1 LIGGRRPLQGRKPAD
16 RRVRVER
23 PHAPYFRYTGPGQL
37 VAKPAASVALTPG
50 GRLVGRIRA
59 IVFGRPLS
67 TEEEIGE
74 RLSKTKALAIFS
86 SDAISSSAYATEEIL
101 RVLLLAGAS
110 ALFLSLEVSIA
121 ITILL
126 AVVSVSYRQV
136 CRAYPNGGGAYIV
149 AKTNLAPIFGLIAAA
164 ALLIDYVMT
173 VSVSTAAA
181 ITQIQSVIP
190 AAYDVR
196 IQIAFISISLITI
209 ANLRGLRES
218 GNIFAVPTYLFVGL
232 ALTIVAIGLI
242 NIVGGTVVQVP
253 PQPDAVPFPPPNHLE
268 PIGILLLL
276 KAFAGGS
283 VALTGVE
290 AIANG
295 VPAFK
300 PPEAK
305 NAANTMTAM
314 SILLGILFVG
324 LTLFAVQYGL
334 RPTEAGGKSIIA
346 LAAETAFGAGSVLFV
361 TFAASTALILFLA
374 ANTSFNAFPRLAAIL
389 AEDGYMPRQ
398 FSFRGDRL
406 AYSWGIVLLAGI
418 AFGLLWAFG
427 GDTHALIPL
436 YSVGVFVCF
445 TLSQIG
451 MVRHWQQVREAGWRW
466 RMVVN
471 ASGAVLTAIVLLVV
485 VYEKFG
491 NGAYLVVI
499 LVPLLVGMML
509 FIHQQYARSR
519 RELAVAPDLIVGA
532 PQREERVV
540 VPIPGLNRAVIQ
552 AINVGRSIDPDVR
565 AVYITDDAEEA
576 AQLRADF
583 ERQVPGVPLVV
594 VESPYRALAG
604 PFLAY
609 LDVLDS
615 AWPPGKPEPI
625 TFVVI
630 PEYVARSWWE
640 RILYNQAAKRLRT
653 VLLGRPHT
661 VVVNVPYRRED
672 ASLFEAA
679 LGGDRAADKTADKTA
694 DRAADKTTDKTID
707 KPADQPPRPP
717 ATPGPPA
724 D

>member
-1 LIGGRRPLQGRKPAD
+1 MIGGRRPLHGRKPAD

-23 PHAPYFRYTGPGQL
+23 PHSPFFRYLGPGQL
-37 VAKPAASVALTPG
+37 VAKPAASVPLTRS
-50 GRLVGRIRA
+50 GRLFARVRGV
-59 IVFGRPLS
+59 VFGRPMS
-67 TEEEIGE
+67 NEEEIGE
-74 RLSKTKALAIFS
+74 RLSKPKALAIFS

-101 RVLLLAGAS
+101 RVLVLAGAS
-110 ALFLSLEVSIA
+110 ALFLSIHVSIA
-121 ITILL
+121 IAILL

-136 CRAYPNGGGAYIV
+136 CRAYPNGGGAYVV
-149 AKTNLAPIFGLIAAA
+149 ARTNLAPIFGLIAAA

-173 VSVSTAAA
+173 VAVSTASA
-181 ITQIQSVIP
+181 IAQIQSVVP

-196 IQIAFISISLITI
+196 IEIAFVSISLITI
-209 ANLRGLRES
+209 ANLRGLREA

-232 ALTIVAIGLI
+232 ALTIVGVGVVR
-242 NIVGGTVVQVP
+242 IVTGNAAGVP
-253 PQPDAVPFPPPNHLE
+253 PEPDAVPFGTE
-268 PIGILLLL
+268 AIGFLLLL

-314 SILLGILFVG
+314 AVLLGVLFIG
-324 LTLFAVQYGL
+324 LTVVAVAYDI
-334 RPTEAGGKSIIA
+334 RPTEAGGASVVA
-346 LAAETAFGAGSVLFV
+346 LAAQTVFGEGSVLFV

-418 AFGLLWAFG
+418 AFGLLWVFG
-427 GDTHALIPL
+427 GDTHSLIPL

-451 MVRHWQQVREAGWRW
+451 MVRHWLRERDSGWRW

-471 ASGAVLTAIVLLVV
+471 AAGAVLTLVVLGVVTVEKFEAGAWLVV
-485 VYEKFG
+485 V
-491 NGAYLVVI
+491 
-499 LVPLLVGMML
+499 LVPLLVAMML
-509 FIHQQYARSR
+509 FISRQYTRSA
-519 RELAVAPDLIVGA
+519 RELAIRPDLVVTT
-532 PQREERVV
+532 PHREERVV
-540 VPIPGLNRAVIQ
+540 VPIPGLNRAVVQ
-552 AINVGRSIDPDVR
+552 AVNVARSISEDIR
-565 AVYITDDAEEA
+565 AVYISDDQDDAVE
-576 AQLRADF
+576 LRDRF
-583 ERQVPGVPLVV
+583 ERQMPGVPLIV

-604 PFLAY
+604 PLLAY
-609 LDVLDS
+609 LDVLDR
-615 AWPPGKPEPI
+615 AWPPDKPEPI

-640 RILYNQAAKRLRT
+640 RVLYNQAAKRLRT

-672 ASLFEAA
+672 PELFEAA
-679 LGGDRAADKTADKTA
+679 LGGTETTKKSDREA
-694 DRAADKTTDKTID
+694 RD
-707 KPADQPPRPP
+707 KPEPP
-717 ATPGPPA
+717 PGP
-724 D
+724 

>member
-1 LIGGRRPLQGRKPAD
+1 MIGGRRPLRGQKPAD

-23 PHAPYFRYTGPGQL
+23 PHAPFFSYTGPGQL
-37 VAKPAASVALTPG
+37 VAKPAANVTLTPS
-50 GRLVGRIRA
+50 GRFLRRTRA
-59 IVFGRPLS
+59 LVFGRPLS

-101 RVLLLAGAS
+101 RVLLLGGAS

-121 ITILL
+121 ITLLL
-126 AVVSVSYRQV
+126 AVVSISYRQV

-181 ITQIQSVIP
+181 ISQIQSVIP
-190 AAYDVR
+190 AAYDFR
-196 IQIAFISISLITI
+196 IGIAFVSISLITV

-218 GNIFAVPTYLFVGL
+218 GNIFAVPTYLFVVL
-232 ALTIVAIGLI
+232 ALGIVAIGLV
-242 NIVGGTVVQVP
+242 NIIGGTVTQVP
-253 PQPDAVPFPPPNHLE
+253 PVDAVPFPPTNQLE

-334 RPTEAGGKSIIA
+334 RPTLPGGPSIVA
-346 LAAETAFGAGSVLFV
+346 LAAAAAFGDGSVLFV

-406 AYSWGIVLLAGI
+406 AYSWGIVLLAAI
-418 AFGLLWAFG
+418 AFGLLAAFN

-451 MVRHWQQVREAGWRW
+451 MVKHWRSERDSGWRW
-466 RMVVN
+466 RAIVN
-471 ASGAVLTAIVLLVV
+471 ASGAVLTAVVLLVV
-485 VYEKFG
+485 VYEKFFA
-491 NGAYLVVI
+491 GAYLVVI

-509 FIHQQYARSR
+509 FIKRQYARSA
-519 RELAVAPDLIVGA
+519 RELRVASDLIVRA
-532 PQREERVV
+532 PHREERVI
-540 VPIPGLNRAVIQ
+540 VPIPGMNRAVVQ
-552 AINVGRSIDPDVR
+552 AINVGRSIDDDVR
-565 AVYITDDAEEA
+565 AVFITDDAA
-576 AQLRADF
+576 AAVGVRESF
-583 ERQVPGVPLVV
+583 ERQIPGVPLVV
-594 VESPYRALAG
+594 VESPYRALVG
-604 PFLAY
+604 PLLAY
-609 LDVLDS
+609 LDVLDA
-615 AWPPGKPEPI
+615 AWPPDKPSPI

-640 RILYNQAAKRLRT
+640 RILYNQSSKRLRT

-661 VVVNVPYRRED
+661 VVVAVPYRRED
-672 ASLFEAA
+672 IAMFEPAHGADRPVEPPTPPAA
-679 LGGDRAADKTADKTA
+679 LS
-694 DRAADKTTDKTID
+694 
-707 KPADQPPRPP
+707 P
-717 ATPGPPA
+717 PGPGPG
-724 D
+724 